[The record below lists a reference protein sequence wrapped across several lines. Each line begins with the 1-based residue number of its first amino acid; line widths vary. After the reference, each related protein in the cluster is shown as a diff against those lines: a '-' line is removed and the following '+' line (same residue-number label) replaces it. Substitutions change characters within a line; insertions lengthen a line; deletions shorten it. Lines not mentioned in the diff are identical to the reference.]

1 MLQYPLVHLSL
12 CVNGIVSKWDIY
24 GGYAF
29 FFFFWSSDED
39 EDDEDDEDF
48 EDDDEW
54 DD

>member
-29 FFFFWSSDED
+29 FFFWSLDED